1 MLTQTIKAWLTN
13 DQFEIPNETTNPF
26 HDRVLNA
33 FQTQAGIGYDNLMR
47 GLLAKEWRTL
57 MDEWYRHTIASVKH
71 NGIRWQKYL
80 IRKLL
85 EFGHEMWVERC
96 TIVSAATNISHEN
109 RVRKQAWVGCI
120 ELKRE

>member
-1 MLTQTIKAWLTN
+1 MTRCRSDLLLKLKAGLTALKTMRYLIKVLTQTIKAWLTN

-57 MDEWYRHTIASVKH
+57 MDEWYRHTNAGVKY
-71 NGIRWQKYL
+71 NGIRW
-80 IRKLL
+80 
-85 EFGHEMWVERC
+85 
-96 TIVSAATNISHEN
+96 
-109 RVRKQAWVGCI
+109 
-120 ELKRE
+120 